1 MMKPVEYDDDRVAG
15 LSEGRERRLLKMAK
29 LGGFNCKPF
38 YAQYCFLSRQQL
50 TGWALGQAYILPLG
64 EDRLRD
70 LT

>member
-1 MMKPVEYDDDRVAG
+1 MPPVVYDCDDRVAG

-38 YAQYCFLSRQQL
+38 YAQYCLLSREGL

-64 EDRLRD
+64 EERLRD
-70 LT
+70 LA